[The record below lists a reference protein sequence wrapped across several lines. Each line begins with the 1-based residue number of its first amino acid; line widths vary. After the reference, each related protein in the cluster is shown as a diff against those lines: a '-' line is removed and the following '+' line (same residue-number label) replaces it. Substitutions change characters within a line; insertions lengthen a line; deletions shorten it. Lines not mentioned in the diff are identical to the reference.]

1 MVNEI
6 EIVKNLD
13 IPSGT
18 NKRMDCPFCYNRNTF
33 SVKNENGKLLWNCF
47 HASCSVKGKQETEHS
62 IEDIENYLNPKQ
74 KETQRFVIPK
84 HFINIPTVPGCMAI
98 LQRYDLD
105 RLWEDGQLAFY
116 YDVKQNR
123 LVFPIEK
130 DNMIVNA
137 TGRSLNGEKP
147 KWYIYSKETYPY
159 IVGSSDKAVLVEDCI
174 SACVLFSAGLT
185 GIAILGT
192 SLKNSYIPAFKK
204 YKKVYVCLDKDAT
217 SKAFD
222 IADQLSY
229 YVNTEVKILDDDIKY
244 LGNLTIQEMFGG
256 D

>member
-13 IPSGT
+13 VPSGT
-18 NKRMDCPFCYNRNTF
+18 NKRMDCPFCYHRNTF
-33 SVKNENGKLLWNCF
+33 SIKNENGRLIWNCF
-47 HASCSVKGKQETEHS
+47 HASCNVKGRRTTEYS
-62 IEDIENYLNPKQ
+62 MEDIENYLNPKQ
-74 KETQRFVIPK
+74 KEAERFVVPK
-84 HFINIPTVPGCMAI
+84 HFINIPTSADCIA
-98 LQRYDLD
+98 LLKKYNLHK
-105 RLWEDGQLAFY
+105 LWQDGQLAFY

-130 DNMIVNA
+130 DNKYVNA
-137 TGRSLNGEKP
+137 IGRSLKGEKP
-147 KWYIYSKETYPY
+147 KWYIYGNETYPY
-159 IVGSSDKAVLVEDCI
+159 VAGNSDKAVLVEDCI

-192 SLKNSYIPAFKK
+192 SLKDSYIPVFRK

-222 IADQLSY
+222 IADQLRY
-229 YVNTEVKILDDDIKY
+229 YVDTEVKILDDDIKY
-244 LGNLTIQEMFGG
+244 LGNSKIQEMFGG
-256 D
+256 S

>member
-84 HFINIPTVPGCMAI
+84 HFINIPTVPGCMAM

-137 TGRSLNGEKP
+137 TGRSLKGEKP
-147 KWYIYSKETYPY
+147 KWYIYGKETYPY

-204 YKKVYVCLDKDAT
+204 YKKAYVGLEKDAT

-244 LGNLTIQEMFGG
+244 LGNSTIQEMFGG